1 MSFNFNFLNFYR
13 TKTMPN
19 QIQNIPL
26 WVMIEVLNEQE
37 VDHGYWTRKRLV
49 KGPDGKWVRIGRL
62 SKVYYKT

>member
-1 MSFNFNFLNFYR
+1 
-13 TKTMPN
+13 MPN

-37 VDHGYWTRKRLV
+37 VDHGYWTRKTLV